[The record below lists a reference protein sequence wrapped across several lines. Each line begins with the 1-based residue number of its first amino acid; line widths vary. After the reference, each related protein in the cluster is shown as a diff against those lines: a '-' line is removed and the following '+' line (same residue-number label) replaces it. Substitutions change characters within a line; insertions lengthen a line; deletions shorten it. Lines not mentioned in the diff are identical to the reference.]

1 VSYFNTPLKYLHDQ
15 SSPGIA
21 ETDSSDFM
29 AEQLIIN
36 SVVFVDDQ
44 VLLAQTEVN
53 LQMAT
58 QE

>member
-1 VSYFNTPLKYLHDQ
+1 VSYANTPLKYLYGQ
-15 SSPGIA
+15 SSTRIA
-21 ETDSSDFM
+21 ETGSSDFM

-53 LQMAT
+53 LQMAP
-58 QE
+58 QK